1 VSAQPDA
8 AARLRVEPSVVRDLV
23 RLAALDVPGVVRVGR
38 GGPRIVRR
46 LAADPVAVQVRD
58 GRADVRLRITAA
70 AGSSLPALARDVR
83 TAAAGAVERLLG
95 LDAADVVP
103 DDWVSLPVMIVLL
116 ATAIGFSV
124 LMSLAAL
131 LAEEYSYRRYRG
143 VRSLL
148 VAAWAAVEENIG
160 YRQLTAWWRLRGSI
174 DALRGSRHE
183 WGDMKRTGFGG

>member
-95 LDAADVVP
+95 LDAADVTV
-103 DDWVSLPVMIVLL
+103 IVERVE
-116 ATAIGFSV
+116 ASAVAGR
-124 LMSLAAL
+124 A
-131 LAEEYSYRRYRG
+131 G
-143 VRSLL
+143 VRS
-148 VAAWAAVEENIG
+148 
-160 YRQLTAWWRLRGSI
+160 
-174 DALRGSRHE
+174 
-183 WGDMKRTGFGG
+183 RTSPSGRP